1 MIQPPWTQ
9 PLTQSEHDLVL
20 FGLVAAGLALLA
32 TLVRIRFTSRESYAG
47 YRVASLTA
55 NAVVAIAFASY
66 VALVVAFLLGYRATG
81 PIEHV
86 VYQPLPAAR
95 YAWAIRYM
103 DWVVTVPLLVIE
115 LLAISA
121 LGERTLRGARRLGI
135 ASAVGMIVS
144 GFLGAFVVASGRSML
159 AYTLFGLLG
168 AVFFAVLYV
177 VFFRALV
184 TSLPRLPLE
193 ARASYRSG
201 LVLLLITWLVYPI
214 VYGLL
219 GAFSGAVVVVIGQ
232 LALSTADLV
241 AKVGF
246 GTLVH
251 RTAVLLSRHEEELDP
266 GRPRRPRAPE
276 NESVYVSDIRSV
288 DDGRD

>member
-9 PLTQSEHDLVL
+9 SLSQSEHDLVL

-32 TLVRIRFTSRESYAG
+32 TLVRIRFTSRESYAT

-66 VALVVAFLLGYRATG
+66 VGLVAAFLLGYRATG
-81 PIEHV
+81 SLEHV
-86 VYQPLPAAR
+86 VYVPLPAAR

-103 DWVVTVPLLVIE
+103 DWVVTVPLLVVE

-121 LGERTLRGARRLGI
+121 LGERTLRNARRIGI
-135 ASAVGMIVS
+135 VSAIGMIVS
-144 GFLGAFVVASGRSML
+144 GFLGAFVIASGRSIV
-159 AYTLFGLLG
+159 AYTVFGLLG
-168 AVFFAVLYV
+168 AAFFGVLYA

-184 TSLPRLPLE
+184 ISLPRLPLD
-193 ARASYRSG
+193 ARSSYRSG
-201 LVLLLITWLVYPI
+201 LVLLLITWLAYPM
-214 VYGLL
+214 VYGLV

-232 LALSTADLV
+232 LALSGADLI

-276 NESVYVSDIRSV
+276 NESVYVSDIRTV
-288 DDGRD
+288 AHEQD